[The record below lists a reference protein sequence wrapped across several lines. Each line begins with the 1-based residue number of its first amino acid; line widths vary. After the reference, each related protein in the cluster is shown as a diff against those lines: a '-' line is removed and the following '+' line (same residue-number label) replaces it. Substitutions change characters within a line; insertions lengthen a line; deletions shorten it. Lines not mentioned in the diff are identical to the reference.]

1 MTSTIFALK
10 RVSISN
16 ADSVFVGGDPELVRA
31 SQAARF
37 ASVEAVDE
45 IIKIDAE
52 TKKGKLEC
60 PI

>member
-1 MTSTIFALK
+1 MK

-16 ADSVFVGGDPELVRA
+16 ADSVYVGGDPELVRA